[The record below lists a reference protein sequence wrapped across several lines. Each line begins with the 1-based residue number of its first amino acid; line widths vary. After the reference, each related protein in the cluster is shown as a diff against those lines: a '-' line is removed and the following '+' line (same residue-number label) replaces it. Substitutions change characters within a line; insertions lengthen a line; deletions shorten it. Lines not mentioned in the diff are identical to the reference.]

1 VVDLER
7 ELKQVCETAVADKKS
22 RTSWLRRGR
31 RPRRPTRNSTP
42 QALARLIF
50 LQVFSSLL
58 SCTAEDLTSECCL
71 YIAYFHRQE
80 DDLKN
85 ELKNTKDNVRSLEV
99 NLREVEAG
107 GQEMKQVMKETIDNE
122 FDES

>member
-1 VVDLER
+1 
-7 ELKQVCETAVADKKS
+7 
-22 RTSWLRRGR
+22 
-31 RPRRPTRNSTP
+31 
-42 QALARLIF
+42 
-50 LQVFSSLL
+50 
-58 SCTAEDLTSECCL
+58 L

-122 FDES
+122 FDVS